1 MKKINLALLIF
12 VSTLFSGCAFGPL
25 VTHETARTVG
35 YHNNDIIV
43 GYGVPGYV
51 VKWSFGLLEDLDL
64 GVQFESLSVGA
75 RLKYSF
81 INNQKGGWSLA
92 TALGAGSSV
101 GGNHYYGDVMGSY
114 LSGSWEPYSTLRI
127 VHIKTDPT
135 EFRSKDTNGL
145 SFTVNSFDYDY
156 GQFFLGTRYWISE
169 HWIFSIEA
177 STLFSIT
184 SGLKVGSNIMGGAAF
199 GYHF

>member
-1 MKKINLALLIF
+1 
-12 VSTLFSGCAFGPL
+12 
-25 VTHETARTVG
+25 
-35 YHNNDIIV
+35 
-43 GYGVPGYV
+43 
-51 VKWSFGLLEDLDL
+51 
-64 GVQFESLSVGA
+64 
-75 RLKYSF
+75 
-81 INNQKGGWSLA
+81 
-92 TALGAGSSV
+92 
-101 GGNHYYGDVMGSY
+101 MGSY